1 MYRTYKQAMLF
12 AVLLLQITFSVQAQ
26 EKSPAGADTLRF
38 SLSEAISQALQHS
51 FTRQN
56 ADLDVL
62 SAEKQVKVLMA
73 NGLPQV
79 NGSINYSRYL
89 QLPVSLV
96 PAEVFGG
103 NPGEFAELTFGTKNT
118 LSAGADVSQLLFS
131 GTFFIA
137 LQATQKLV
145 EQAQMQVSAT
155 DNQIR
160 DALTRTYFSA
170 LIIQENIGILQKN
183 IDVLDKVL
191 FETTAL
197 NQAGFVES
205 LDVDRLRLQLN
216 NLNTQKANLNRQLQ
230 SVYNLLKLQMVI
242 DLNQPIALTQ
252 QLTDFIDLTDAALQA
267 NPEMAKNSR
276 LELKQL
282 SISEQLNDLGI
293 KQLNA
298 QYLPTVAAFL
308 SYERR
313 FQNNNF
319 KLFNERWFPTAIAGL
334 QISVPIFDGLS
345 KKNQVAQRLI
355 NKKKIQNGRNQL
367 LRSID
372 LEIAQAQIAYQNALE
387 QLKSQQ
393 EAIALAQKIYDVS
406 LIKYKEG
413 VGSSFELTDAESK
426 LFQNQGL
433 YLQALYNLLI
443 AQTDLR
449 KATGL
454 YY

>member
-1 MYRTYKQAMLF
+1 MFRTYKAALLLI
-12 AVLLLQITFSVQAQ
+12 ALLLQTSLLIQAQ
-26 EKSPAGADTLRF
+26 SKTFNPADTLRL
-38 SLSEAISQALQHS
+38 SLSDAITYALQHS

-62 SAEKQVKVLMA
+62 SAHKQVKQLVA

-79 NGSINYSRYL
+79 NGSINYQRFL

-96 PAEVFGG
+96 PAEFFGG
-103 NPGEFAELTFGTKNT
+103 NAGEFAEITFGTKNT

-131 GTFFIA
+131 GSFFIA

-145 EQAQMQVSAT
+145 EQAQLQVAAT
-155 DNQIR
+155 DDQIR
-160 DALTRTYFSA
+160 DAITRTYFSA
-170 LIIQENIGILQKN
+170 LIIEENIGVLQKN
-183 IDVLDKVL
+183 IDVLNKVL
-191 FETTAL
+191 YETTAL
-197 NQAGFVES
+197 NKAGFVES
-205 LDVDRLRLQLN
+205 LDVDRLTLQLA
-216 NLNTQKANLNRQLQ
+216 NLKTQQGNLNRQLE
-230 SVYNLLKLQMVI
+230 SIHNLIKLQLVI
-242 DLNQPIALTQ
+242 DLPQPIALTQ
-252 QLTDFIDLTDAALQA
+252 KLKDFIDLSTSGQQIDTMSIQ
-267 NPEMAKNSR
+267 NR

-282 SISEQLNDLGI
+282 AISEQLNDLGI

-298 QYLPTVAAFL
+298 QYLPTATAFL

-319 KLFNERWFPTAIAGL
+319 NVFSERWFPTAIIGM
-334 QISVPIFDGLS
+334 QINVPIFDGLS
-345 KKNQVAQRLI
+345 KKYQVAQRLI
-355 NKKKIQNGRNQL
+355 NKRKIQNGRSQL
-367 LRSID
+367 LRSIEV
-372 LEIAQAQIAYQNALE
+372 EIAQAKIAYQNALE

-393 EAIALAQKIYDVS
+393 ESITLAQKIYDVS

-443 AQTDLR
+443 AQTDMR
-449 KATGL
+449 KAMGI

>member
-1 MYRTYKQAMLF
+1 MYRIYKQVMLC

-26 EKSPAGADTLRF
+26 EKNAAGADTLRF
-38 SLSEAISQALQHS
+38 SLSEAIAQALQHS
-51 FTRQN
+51 FARQN

-62 SAEKQVKVLMA
+62 SAEKQVKILVA

-79 NGSINYSRYL
+79 NGSINYQRFL

-96 PAEVFGG
+96 PAEFFGG
-103 NPGEFAELTFGTKNT
+103 NPGEFAEITFGTKNT
-118 LSAGADVSQLLFS
+118 LAAGADVSQLLFS
-131 GTFFIA
+131 GSFFIA

-145 EQAQMQVSAT
+145 EQAQLQVNAT

-183 IDVLDKVL
+183 IDVLNKVL
-191 FETTAL
+191 YETTAL

-205 LDVDRLRLQLN
+205 LDVDRLSLQLA
-216 NLNTQKANLNRQLQ
+216 NLKTQQGNLNRQLQ

-252 QLTDFIDLTDAALQA
+252 NLKDFIDLTDAALQFDA
-267 NPEMAKNSR
+267 ASAQNR
-276 LELKQL
+276 LELRQL
-282 SISEQLNDLGI
+282 SVSEYLNDLGI

-345 KKNQVAQRLI
+345 KKNQVAQRVI

-372 LEIAQAQIAYQNALE
+372 LEIAQGQIAYQNALE

-406 LIKYKEG
+406 LVKYKEG

-449 KATGL
+449 KAMGI